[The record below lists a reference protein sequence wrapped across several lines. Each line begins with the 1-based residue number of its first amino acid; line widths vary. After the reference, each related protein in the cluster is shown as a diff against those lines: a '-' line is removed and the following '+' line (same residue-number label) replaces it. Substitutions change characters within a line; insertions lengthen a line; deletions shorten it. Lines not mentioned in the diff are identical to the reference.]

1 MARLLRPQGDRNK
14 YPVSTVPGR
23 KTSLASV
30 VLLLLA
36 AMIVAAIGAAPSAGS
51 RSRSAGSGSSPV
63 GRRSVSG
70 SGSAAT
76 GHPTGAS
83 GATGRGV
90 ATGGTGA
97 NPADS
102 DSTPLQINVGSSLTN
117 SLVCPSPE
125 RRVTSVR
132 TVDEP
137 GRPALTASTFCRH
150 SSWYVWER
158 IGPTIA
164 KPFVL
169 PDDPPIPPSVVVS
182 RFVNMVPG
190 SLPAAL
196 VERERFGNASLYE
209 LLTVDTSTR
218 SSAVAPV
225 ALIPGRSPILLLSG
239 SSLLEGSGFSCT
251 DQSSGEVISQYDW
264 YIVNPTTLQT
274 DARGQVIGDPAV
286 YLQTTVYTATSSNTF
301 SATTDPIVTEGYRS
315 VLALTSEVCG
325 NKT

>member
-1 MARLLRPQGDRNK
+1 MARLLRPEGDRNK
-14 YPVSTVPGR
+14 HPVSTVPGR

-36 AMIVAAIGAAPSAGS
+36 AVFVAALGAASRGS
-51 RSRSAGSGSSPV
+51 RSE
-63 GRRSVSG
+63 SG
-70 SGSAAT
+70 SGSEPT
-76 GHPTGAS
+76 GHSTGAN
-83 GATGRGV
+83 GATGGGGTDGGGST
-90 ATGGTGA
+90 TGGAGA
-97 NPADS
+97 NPGNS
-102 DSTPLQINVGSSLTN
+102 ESIPLQINVGSSLTS
-117 SLVCPSPE
+117 SLVCPSPQ
-125 RRVTSVR
+125 RPVTSVR

-164 KPFVL
+164 RPFVL

-182 RFVNMVPG
+182 RFVDMVPG
-190 SLPAAL
+190 SLPAVL

-209 LLTVDTSTR
+209 LLTVPTSTAG
-218 SSAVAPV
+218 SAVAPV

-251 DQSSGEVISQYDW
+251 EQTSGEVISQYDW

-286 YLQTTVYTATSSNTF
+286 YLQTTVYTATSGNTF
-301 SATTDPIVTEGYRS
+301 SGTTDPIVTQGYQS
-315 VLALTSEVCG
+315 VVALTSEVCG
-325 NKT
+325 DRT